1 MDSVV
6 DGGYFDNSGVVTA
19 LEIAEGL
26 KSIDARLK
34 PFILQVSSEPDWFK
48 DSKICGFVN
57 SGDRPKISD
66 QADFRPL
73 GTLADVLTVN
83 STRIAR
89 SYETILELP
98 ARAKQ
103 LNDGLRSVAQINVCP
118 QPKES
123 FFLKEVQQFTNI
135 DDAAKEEKTRRPH
148 PAKSAERSAVQK
160 RLASWWLSPPLQAFL
175 DAQIYSD
182 HNRLERDCVIS
193 LLEDRPSQPCR

>member
-26 KSIDARLK
+26 KSVDPRLK

-48 DSKICGFVN
+48 DSKNCGFAN
-57 SGDRPKISD
+57 SGDRPKIPD
-66 QADFRPL
+66 QPDFRPF

-98 ARAKQ
+98 ARAKL
-103 LNDGLRSVAQINVCP
+103 LNDGVRSVAQINVCP
-118 QPKES
+118 QLKES
-123 FFLKEVQQFTNI
+123 FFLKEEQQFTNV
-135 DDAAKEEKTRRPH
+135 DDAVKKERRAVH
-148 PAKSAERSAVQK
+148 IRRKMQKEVQYKSVSV
-160 RLASWWLSPPLQAFL
+160 SWWLSPPLQAFL
-175 DAQIYSD
+175 DAQVYSD
-182 HNRLERDCVIS
+182 HNRSERDCVIS